1 MICIIY
7 IYVFNDN
14 VVNEF
19 DINFNLVSYDL

>member
-7 IYVFNDN
+7 IYVFNGN